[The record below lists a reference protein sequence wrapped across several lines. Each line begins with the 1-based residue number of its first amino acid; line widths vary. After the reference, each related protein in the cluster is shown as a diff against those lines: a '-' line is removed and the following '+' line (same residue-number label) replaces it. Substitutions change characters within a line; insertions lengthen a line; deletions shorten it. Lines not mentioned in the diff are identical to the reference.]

1 MIGIV
6 DYGMGNISSVYN
18 SLDYLGCEATIINS
32 PEEIEGL
39 THLIIPGVGSFRQA
53 MQNLED
59 KKFIT
64 PILNHVKNKKPLL
77 GICLGM
83 QLLATKGYEHG
94 ETNGLGLIEGEIIPF
109 EIKLHVPH
117 VGWNNINTL
126 KKHPVVGNNVN
137 QVDFYFVHSYYFNVK
152 NREDI
157 LTMTEYEI
165 SFPSIVAKDNII
177 GIQFHPE
184 KSQEPGLNLLEAFCE
199 WDGKC

>member
-18 SLDYLGCEATIINS
+18 SLDYLGYEATIINS

-59 KKFIT
+59 KKFIA
-64 PILNHVKNKKPLL
+64 PILNHVKSKKPLL

-152 NREDI
+152 NKEDI

>member
-18 SLDYLGCEATIINS
+18 SLEYLGYEATIINS
-32 PEEIEGL
+32 PEEIEDL

-64 PILNHVKNKKPLL
+64 PILNHVKSEKPLL

-94 ETNGLGLIEGEIIPF
+94 ETNGLGLIEGKIIPF

-126 KKHPVVGNNVN
+126 KKHPVVGNNLN

-152 NREDI
+152 NKEDI
-157 LTMTEYEI
+157 LTITEYEI

>member
-18 SLDYLGCEATIINS
+18 SLDYLGYEATIINS

-64 PILNHVKNKKPLL
+64 PILNHVKSKKPLL

-117 VGWNNINTL
+117 VGWNNINAL
-126 KKHPVVGNNVN
+126 KKHPIVGNNVN
-137 QVDFYFVHSYYFNVK
+137 QVDFYFVHSYYFNLK
-152 NREDI
+152 NKEDI

>member
-18 SLDYLGCEATIINS
+18 SLEYLGYDAKIINT
-32 PEEIEGL
+32 PEEIEDL
-39 THLIIPGVGSFRQA
+39 THLIIPGVGSFKQA
-53 MQNLED
+53 MHNLED
-59 KKFIT
+59 KKFIV
-64 PILNHVKNKKPLL
+64 PILNHVKNEKPLL

-109 EIKLHVPH
+109 EINLHVPH

-126 KKHPVVGNNVN
+126 KKHPVVGKNVN

-152 NREDI
+152 NKEDI
-157 LTMTEYEI
+157 LTTTEYEI

>member
-18 SLDYLGCEATIINS
+18 SLEYLGYEAKIINS
-32 PEEIEGL
+32 PEEIEDL

-59 KKFIT
+59 KKFIL
-64 PILNHVKNKKPLL
+64 PILNYVKSGKPLL

-94 ETNGLGLIEGEIIPF
+94 ETQGLGLIEGEIIPF
-109 EIKLHVPH
+109 EIHLHVPH

-126 KKHPVVGNNVN
+126 KNHPVVGNSVN
-137 QVDFYFVHSYYFNVK
+137 QVDFYFVHSYYFDVK
-152 NREDI
+152 NKEDI